1 MYQRKR
7 EEAAIVLDFLKNGYA
22 SDRKPIHLKTSIAQ
36 ALGTT
41 HFTLLEL
48 VPKKGIFLQPQ
59 EEVYIGQDKRDKIH
73 HINGKLD
80 FAKLT
85 STARAELESTIHKI
99 IKIEE
104 KRFVMFFNNANP
116 INTRIHTFEL
126 LPGVGKKHMKEI
138 VEKREDK
145 PFENFED
152 IKERVKLMPDPE
164 KVVAK
169 RIIKELE
176 GLEKHYLFVQPP
188 RQERE
193 RY

>member
-1 MYQRKR
+1 MFQRKK
-7 EEAAIVLDFLKNGYA
+7 EESAIVLDFLKNGYA

-41 HFTLLEL
+41 QFTLLEL

-59 EEVYIGQDKRDKIH
+59 EEVYIGQDKREKIH

-80 FAKLT
+80 FEKLS
-85 STARAELESTIHKI
+85 STARAELESTITI
-99 IKIEE
+99 IVKKEE
-104 KRFVMFFNNANP
+104 KRFIDFFNNANP

-138 VEKREDK
+138 VEKREDE
-145 PFENFED
+145 PFKSFED
-152 IKERVKLMPDPE
+152 IKSRVKLMPDPE
-164 KVVAK
+164 KVVVK
-169 RIIKELE
+169 RIMQELE
-176 GLEKHYLFVQPP
+176 GTEKHFLFVPPP
-188 RQERE
+188 RQERD